1 MTAAERKAVSARMKA
16 YWAAR
21 RDAKA
26 PRPTAQEPAATAT
39 AKPGAV
45 KRGARK
51 GGSKKR

>member
-1 MTAAERKAVSARMKA
+1 MTVAERKAVSARMKA

-21 RDAKA
+21 RGAKV
-26 PRPTAQEPAATAT
+26 PPPTPQEPAAEAT
-39 AKPGAV
+39 AKPGAL